1 MNKKDMKYLEL
12 CVVVPRRN
20 AHKLEFRLDEFIGRA
35 ERSRRIPFLQLFA
48 CQEENIFAPHK
59 GRTIIREILLNIT
72 RFPFMLIP
80 FQRLVLKVS
89 FEISTPSDVL
99 EFKCFDADKL
109 CRSLIFRKAALPG
122 IVIPELG
129 LSYGYEFKRNHINY
143 DVFLTNA
150 TILNLQEAKVLKNS
164 FYYEQSSNF
173 SSGQSNFS
181 ISGAKSS
188 DNEWLEIRDYENWT
202 MQKIFEAV
210 VLHGQVVYKEEKF
223 YFTDSSRIPGISNP
237 RHWPS
242 VIFVNQNGIIS
253 TPRSKLEPTLI
264 PKGIFVGGTNNFMHF
279 VIEDLPRIILADDLK
294 IPADYALIFKAKL
307 SDQIKDTIE
316 ALTNRKIVYV
326 DSFEAL
332 RVSDLIAFRFANPL
346 VSTMAGNRDAALN
359 LFNPFLLNEARRR
372 INSKSPTVSNH
383 SDRVLIERGRGL
395 FRPLTNSRKL
405 KEALIGN
412 FGFESYN
419 LSSQRLDDV
428 VEIFAEASI
437 IVAEYGAGMANMI
450 FATNNP
456 AILEIRGPLESDSI
470 EYEALAKACGF
481 KHQKLVGKKKV
492 VSRYGIERGP
502 FSVDINQVTNKV
514 SELI

>member
-1 MNKKDMKYLEL
+1 MKRIEL

-20 AHKLEFRLDEFIGRA
+20 AHKLEFRLDEVIGRTK
-35 ERSRRIPFLQLFA
+35 RSRRIAFLQLFA

-72 RFPFMLIP
+72 RSPLMLIP
-80 FQRLVLKVS
+80 FQRLVFKVS
-89 FEISTPSDVL
+89 FEVSSLSDVL

-109 CRSLIFRKAALPG
+109 YRSLIFRKAALPG
-122 IVIPELG
+122 IVIPELD
-129 LSYGYEFKRNHINY
+129 LSYGYEFKKNNRKY

-150 TILNLQEAKVLKNS
+150 TILNLKEAKVLKNS
-164 FYYEQSSNF
+164 FYHEQSSNF
-173 SSGQSNFS
+173 TSGQSNLA
-181 ISGAKSS
+181 ISGTKSS
-188 DNEWLEIRDYENWT
+188 DNEWLEIKDYENWK
-202 MQKIFEAV
+202 MQTIFEAV
-210 VLHGQVVYKEEKF
+210 VLHGQVIYKKERF

-237 RHWPS
+237 QHWPS
-242 VIFVNQNGIIS
+242 IIFVNKNGIIS
-253 TPRSKLEPTLI
+253 TPRSKLEPSSI
-264 PKGIFVGGTNNFMHF
+264 PKGIFVGGTNNCMHF
-279 VIEDLPRIILADDLK
+279 VIEDLPRIILADVLK

-316 ALTNRKIVYV
+316 ALTDRKIVYV
-326 DSFEAL
+326 DSFEGL
-332 RVSDLIAFRFANPL
+332 KVSELIAFRFDNSL
-346 VSTMAGNRDAALN
+346 VSTMAGSQDAASN
-359 LFNPFLLNEARRR
+359 LFNSFLLNEARNR
-372 INSKSPTVSNH
+372 IKSKKSPLSTN

-405 KEALIGN
+405 KELLNNN
-412 FGFESYN
+412 FGFASYD

-428 VEIFAEASI
+428 VNIFAEASI

-450 FATNNP
+450 FANNNP
-456 AILEIRGPLESDSI
+456 VILELRGPLESGSI

-481 KHQKLVGKKKV
+481 KHQKLLGKKKV

-502 FSVDINQVTNKV
+502 FSVDINQVAKKV